1 MDKFAAGNV
10 TLVDEISSMQLVIF
24 NSLNTVQPP
33 VSDHLEGKG
42 LVVVLQRWSLTRIDK
57 QRDYCD
63 I

>member
-33 VSDHLEGKG
+33 VSDHLEGKD